1 MIQTAVSTKF
11 KIGMLPYLN
20 ICPLGH
26 SLADDSRVEIT
37 ILRPSEQ
44 AQRLEAGLLDVAVV
58 PVVDFL
64 AHRDHWHQAVP
75 LGICCRGA
83 VWTVKLF
90 SPVPLGQ
97 IERVTVDL
105 DSHTSVNL
113 LRVLF
118 HESQH
123 RLPVLTGRDFSP
135 IDPGVITEPTLL
147 IGDKAWQGRAPYVYD
162 LGQWWYDLFNLP
174 FVFAMWVSAHPVEE
188 ALKSLLVETA
198 ERNFR
203 RTDELA
209 RTYGPQH
216 GFSVADAR
224 TYFDSIIRYRI
235 GSEELAGMERFS
247 ECLDKLSGAC
257 PCRE

>member
-1 MIQTAVSTKF
+1 MIKTIGNAKF
-11 KIGMLPYLN
+11 KVGMLPYLN
-20 ICPLGH
+20 VRPLGH
-26 SLADDSRVEIT
+26 GLAEDNRVEIT
-37 ILRPSEQ
+37 TLRPSEQ
-44 AQRLEAGLLDVAVV
+44 AERLDAGLLDVAVV

-75 LGICCRGA
+75 LGICCRAA

-90 SPVPLGQ
+90 SPVPLEQ

-123 RLPVLTGRDFSP
+123 RLPILTGRNFSP
-135 IDPGVITEPTLL
+135 IDPGAITEPTLL
-147 IGDKAWQGRAPYVYD
+147 IGDKAWQGKAPYVYD
-162 LGQWWYDLFNLP
+162 FGQWWYDLFKLP
-174 FVFAMWVSAHPVEE
+174 FVFAMWVSAHPIVDE
-188 ALKSLLVETA
+188 LKTLLVETA

-209 RTYGPQH
+209 RTYGPPH
-216 GFSVADAR
+216 GFSIADAR
-224 TYFDSIIRYRI
+224 TYFDSVIRYRI
-235 GSEELAGMERFS
+235 GPDELAGLEHFA
-247 ECLDKLSGAC
+247 ECLDKISGAV